1 MSTRTRRGFGAI
13 RRLPS
18 RRYQASYIG
27 PDMVRH
33 TAPVT
38 FEAREDAEGWL
49 VERRREITGDTWEPP
64 QPNRAPVRAD
74 TFEVY
79 ATAWLAG
86 RDLAPRTRILYQG
99 LLHNHLLPT
108 FGQMPLAA
116 ITPVDVKR
124 WHASLTTG
132 PTARANAYGLLR
144 SILGDAVDEE
154 VIPRSPARIKGA
166 GTKRRARELRV
177 LTADEL
183 AAIAAAIPPRYSA
196 LVLLGGWCG
205 LRFGELAALRRSDL
219 DLKRGVVKVRRAVA
233 ALPGRKVVGE
243 PKAGSVR
250 TVAIPPHLLPAL
262 REHVRDHAAFGR
274 DGLLFPPASGD
285 GYLALST
292 LHRVF
297 DRAKV
302 KAGRPDVRVHDL
314 RHFGG
319 IHAARAGA
327 TLGELQE
334 RLGHRTASAAL
345 VYQSSVS
352 ERGSEIARRMSQL
365 VEHDETRHAE

>member
-1 MSTRTRRGFGAI
+1 MSTRRRRGFGAI

-18 RRYQASYIG
+18 RRYQASYLG
-27 PDMVRH
+27 PDAIRH

-38 FEAREDAEGWL
+38 FETREDAEGWL
-49 VERRREITGDTWEPP
+49 VERRREVTGETWESP
-64 QPNRAPVRAD
+64 QPKRAPVRAA
-74 TFEVY
+74 TFGDY

-86 RDLAPRTRILYQG
+86 RDLAPRTRVLYAG
-99 LLHNHLLPT
+99 LLDNHILPT
-108 FGQMPLAA
+108 FGDMPLTA
-116 ITPVDVKR
+116 ITPLDVKR
-124 WHASLTTG
+124 WHANLSTG

-144 SILGDAVDEE
+144 SIFGDAVDEE
-154 VIPRSPARIKGA
+154 VLPRSPARIKGA
-166 GTKRRARELRV
+166 GTKHRARELRV

-183 AAIAAAIPPRYSA
+183 QAIADAIPPRYRA

-219 DLKRGVVKVRRAVA
+219 DLKRGVVKVRRAVS
-233 ALPGRKVVGE
+233 ALKGRKIVGE

-250 TVAIPPHLLPAL
+250 TVTIPPHLLPVL
-262 REHVRDHAAFGR
+262 RVHVREHAAFGR

-345 VYQSSVS
+345 IYQSAVS
-352 ERGSEIARRMSQL
+352 ERGSEIARRMSEL
-365 VEHDETRHAE
+365 VVKPTR